1 VTGRG
6 GAASLVVVL
15 AALLTAGNAAPSPSL
30 GLAAWPARATV
41 AAGRPQV
48 VHVRNGGVHSVV
60 LDVAAAGFG
69 LDLRGTPRVVRR
81 NAAASWLVIR
91 PRTLRL
97 APGATRT
104 LTVWPRVPRG
114 VRPGDHP
121 ALVLLRTR
129 PPGGGHAI
137 GVEIRIGVVVDVRV
151 AGAVRRRLRI
161 GPLLVVPTGARRRL
175 VLAVVNAGDV
185 TEHVAPPGAV
195 ELYAGRRFVARLRL
209 GRRELLPHSRGLIEV
224 VYAGR
229 LRGPVRAVVTGRGL
243 GRRVFAVRF

>member
-1 VTGRG
+1 MTVRG
-6 GAASLVVVL
+6 EAAAVVLAAL
-15 AALLTAGNAAPSPSL
+15 AALLTAGAAAPSPSL

-41 AAGRPQV
+41 AAGRPQA
-48 VHVRNGGVHSVV
+48 VHVRNGGGRTVV
-60 LDVAAAGFG
+60 LDVSAAGFG
-69 LDLRGTPRVVRR
+69 LDLRGTPRVVGR
-81 NAAASWLVIR
+81 NAAAGWLVIR

-104 LTVWPRVPRG
+104 LTVWPRVPRHA
-114 VRPGDHP
+114 RAGDHP

-129 PPGGGHAI
+129 PFAGRAI

-161 GPLLVVPTGARRRL
+161 GPLLVVPAGARRRL

-185 TEHVAPPGAV
+185 TEHVTPSAAL
-195 ELYAGRRFVARLRL
+195 ELYAGRRLVARLRAV
-209 GRRELLPHSRGLIEV
+209 RRELLPHSRGVMEF

-229 LRGPVRAVVTGRGL
+229 RRGAVRAVLVGRGL
-243 GRRVFAVRF
+243 GRRAFAVRL